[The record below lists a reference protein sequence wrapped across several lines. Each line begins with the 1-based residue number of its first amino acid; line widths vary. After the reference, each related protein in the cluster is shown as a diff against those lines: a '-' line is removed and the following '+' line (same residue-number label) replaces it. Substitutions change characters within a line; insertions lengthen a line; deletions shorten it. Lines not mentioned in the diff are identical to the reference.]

1 MFCVCYCSDEQ
12 LFIELTINNYITRRL
27 DIFIFSFLNILKNS
41 HLYTFFF
48 RHITQLPPPVSLH
61 QRLTPSVYGQ
71 QHLQSKS
78 NSENSSE
85 SNRSPNSDNES
96 RNSPQ
101 NRLPINGVST
111 HNSESN
117 NVHISINRR
126 IGLPPSFFFPEN
138 QTPPSDLNGD
148 ISASKRRPFTQDETQ
163 LLNLEIPNSESETHL
178 LKSSN
183 SSSSTT
189 DKTSK
194 CFHSVLPVLIF
205 SAI

>member
-1 MFCVCYCSDEQ
+1 MF
-12 LFIELTINNYITRRL
+12 
-27 DIFIFSFLNILKNS
+27 FIFLFLFRKIFWINF
-41 HLYTFFF
+41 HLYIFFF
-48 RHITQLPPPVSLH
+48 YRHINQLPPPVSLH
-61 QRLTPSVYGQ
+61 QRLAPSVYGQ

-178 LKSSN
+178 LKSSH

-194 CFHSVLPVLIF
+194 CFF
-205 SAI
+205 SYISCFSYFSHLMK